1 MSKEE
6 FFERLVAAAE
16 HAPQLFAHFKSAAA
30 AKKAGQTAA
39 LEEEVERL
47 RSELDACNGKKE
59 ELEQCVEQ
67 QSKAAAEQMR
77 ALEAEVERLR
87 QQACQ

>member
-1 MSKEE
+1 MQVSKEE

-39 LEEEVERL
+39 LEKEVELLKADVQKSNKIKRL
-47 RSELDACNGKKE
+47 S
-59 ELEQCVEQ
+59 
-67 QSKAAAEQMR
+67 MTI
-77 ALEAEVERLR
+77 
-87 QQACQ
+87 